1 MRPTFEKASDFIN
14 SFWKYYKILEADVLS
29 VEKYVAI
36 EENNFKTNSNEFIK
50 LYQTICGEVD
60 VVAKVLCKLLNESS
74 RAEKIDEYQNE
85 ITNKLPLFAATEVSI
100 ETNEIMLFCPWK
112 SWMSAKKPM
121 WWTLY
126 NKVKHERLTIC
137 TDIEE
142 YRNKKYYQTAN
153 LENVLNSLA
162 ALFILEFYCILVL
175 CYKTNDYWSLI
186 DCFRDSVFYIP
197 EKDKFY
203 YKWLGQDIIEDEKI
217 KNVIDNYIK

>member
-1 MRPTFEKASDFIN
+1 MF
-14 SFWKYYKILEADVLS
+14 
-29 VEKYVAI
+29 
-36 EENNFKTNSNEFIK
+36 
-50 LYQTICGEVD
+50 
-60 VVAKVLCKLLNESS
+60 
-74 RAEKIDEYQNE
+74 
-85 ITNKLPLFAATEVSI
+85 LPLFAATEVSI

-126 NKVKHERLTIC
+126 NKVKHERLTIY

-186 DCFRDSVFYIP
+186 DCFRDSVFYDFQNDINAKKAFSK
-197 EKDKFY
+197 ELDREECLKLY
-203 YKWLGQDIIEDEKI
+203 EHYKKIDIK
-217 KNVIDNYIK
+217 VNY